1 MIKDLKRTEQVI
13 KDLILFDHSW
23 KKKKQLSKEINL
35 TNKSL
40 KRLEIYRG
48 LVRNSF
54 FDLFSRIYPYSKKL
68 IGKDWDRLL
77 PEYFEFFPPKSP
89 ILNKIAM
96 NFPLFLSHQEKILNK
111 YPFIQELAMYEWL
124 ELEIAD
130 RENPRK
136 STSKNILNPVHV
148 LFSSNY
154 PVNKI
159 IEYIDNNIDPNTLE
173 PVETHIIIY
182 RDPKT
187 YQVRF
192 FELSK
197 ASLAYIELLK
207 QGFDNTSI
215 VDALSIAYGINPKDF
230 SKFKKQIDTFVKA
243 LKKNKII
250 L

>member
-1 MIKDLKRTEQVI
+1 MSNAQLRKTQTIIKN
-13 KDLILFDHSW
+13 LILFDHSW
-23 KKKKQLSKEINL
+23 KKRKELGKEINL
-35 TNKSL
+35 SKKAL
-40 KRLEIYRG
+40 ERIEIYRD

-54 FDLFSRIYPYSKKL
+54 LDLLSRIYPYSKKL
-68 IGKDWDRLL
+68 IGKEWEKLL
-77 PEYFEFFPPKSP
+77 SEYFEFFPPKSP
-89 ILNKIAM
+89 IFNKIAE
-96 NFPLFLSHQEKILNK
+96 NFPLFLSHQEKLLKK

-130 RENPRK
+130 RENETEK
-136 STSKNILNPVHV
+136 KNLINPIHV

-159 IEYIDNNIDPNTLE
+159 IEYIDNNADLNKLE
-173 PVETHIIIY
+173 TRETHIIIY

-197 ASLAYIELLK
+197 ASLAYIELFK
-207 QGFDNTSI
+207 QGFDNESI
-215 VDALSIAYGINPKDF
+215 VEALGIAYKIDPKNF
-230 SKFKKQIDTFVKA
+230 AKFKKEINKFVKA

>member
-1 MIKDLKRTEQVI
+1 MSNAQLRKTQTII

-23 KKKKQLSKEINL
+23 KKRKELGKEINL
-35 TNKSL
+35 SKQAIE
-40 KRLEIYRG
+40 RIGIYRD

-54 FDLFSRIYPYSKKL
+54 LDLLSRIYPYSKKL
-68 IGKDWDRLL
+68 IGKEWEKLL
-77 PEYFEFFPPKSP
+77 SEYFEFFPPKSP
-89 ILNKIAM
+89 VLNKIAE
-96 NFPLFLSHQEKILNK
+96 NFPLFLSHEEEILKK
-111 YPFIQELAMYEWL
+111 YPFIHELAAYEWL

-130 RENPRK
+130 KENK
-136 STSKNILNPVHV
+136 TVKKGKLNPIHV

-154 PVNKI
+154 PVHKI
-159 IEYIDNNIDPNTLE
+159 IEYIDNNANLKE
-173 PVETHIIIY
+173 LAAMETHIIIY

-197 ASLAYIELLK
+197 ASLAYIELFK
-207 QGFDNTSI
+207 QGFDNESI
-215 VDALSIAYGINPKDF
+215 VEALATAYKIDSKNF
-230 SKFKKQIDTFVKA
+230 SKFKKEISKFVKA